1 MPMMMSVL
9 AVKDKRMRVYND
21 ETFLVFHNEHPE
33 IYEGFRKY
41 AMKALAVR
49 NRWSARAIFHLLRW
63 DTLLDSGGE
72 YKICDGWRKR
82 KKEGGGSTRAQC
94 VSEFGEHKAQ
104 GVGKNSR
111 QYYTGIVIEGMKEVG
126 GRKKGHQ

>member
-1 MPMMMSVL
+1 ML
-9 AVKDKRMRVYND
+9 
-21 ETFLVFHNEHPE
+21 
-33 IYEGFRKY
+33 IYTYMYIYIYIYIYTCIYRGDRERK
-41 AMKALAVR
+41 KEEQEVR
-49 NRWSARAIFHLLRW
+49 DRERGR
-63 DTLLDSGGE
+63 E
-72 YKICDGWRKR
+72 R
-82 KKEGGGSTRAQC
+82 KKEGEGSTRAQC

>member
-1 MPMMMSVL
+1 MYTGEIERGRRKS
-9 AVKDKRMRVYND
+9 KREER
-21 ETFLVFHNEHPE
+21 ERGE
-33 IYEGFRKY
+33 
-41 AMKALAVR
+41 
-49 NRWSARAIFHLLRW
+49 
-63 DTLLDSGGE
+63 GGE
-72 YKICDGWRKR
+72 R

-111 QYYTGIVIEGMKEVG
+111 QHYTGIVIEGMKEVG

>member
-41 AMKALAVR
+41 AMKALAIR

-72 YKICDGWRKR
+72 YKICDGWSPYYA
-82 KKEGGGSTRAQC
+82 KKFMAESPKHEGFFRTR
-94 VSEFGEHKAQ
+94 
-104 GVGKNSR
+104 NM
-111 QYYTGIVIEGMKEVG
+111 T
-126 GRKKGHQ
+126 